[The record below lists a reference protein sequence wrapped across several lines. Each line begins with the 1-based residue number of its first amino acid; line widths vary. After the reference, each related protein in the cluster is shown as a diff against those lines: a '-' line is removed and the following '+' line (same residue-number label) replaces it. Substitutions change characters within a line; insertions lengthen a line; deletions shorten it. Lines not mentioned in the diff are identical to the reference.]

1 MRTENIDIATC
12 TGSVIDHGAHV
23 MGWQPRDGSPVIF
36 TSAAAVCAQ
45 DTAIRGGVP
54 VCFPWFGPGRE
65 PGAPYGHGF
74 ARTTAWHQVGNEV
87 TDDAQTVTYRL
98 SSDDATDDY
107 WPHRYWALLSAR
119 FGAELTVSLTVTN
132 LDTEPF
138 TYEAALHTYLTV
150 SDIRKVRIEGLDG
163 VAYVDKMADGE
174 VRTQA
179 GAVTF
184 EGLTDRVYASPGPVR
199 VVDPVGGREV
209 LVGTSGA
216 EQLVVWNPGRD
227 KAAQLPDLAAGEWET
242 FVCVEAG
249 RVLDRAVRLE
259 PEQSHTLT
267 TTIGV

>member
-1 MRTENIDIATC
+1 MRTETIDIATC

-23 MGWQPRDGSPVIF
+23 MGWQPRDGWPVIF
-36 TSAAAVCAQ
+36 TSAAAVYAE

-74 ARTTAWHQVGNEV
+74 ARTTTWRQVGNEV
-87 TDDAQTVTYRL
+87 TDDARTVTYRL

-107 WPHRYWALLSAR
+107 WPHRYWAILAAR

-132 LDTEPF
+132 LDTRPF
-138 TYEAALHTYLTV
+138 TYEAALHTYLSV
-150 SDIRKVRIEGLDG
+150 ADIREVRVEGLDG
-163 VAYVDKMADGE
+163 VAYVDKAADGA
-174 VRTQA
+174 VRRQA

-184 EGLTDRVYASPGPVR
+184 AGLTDRVYASAGPVA
-199 VVDPVGGREV
+199 VVDAAGGREV
-209 LVGTSGA
+209 RVSTSGA
-216 EQLVVWNPGRD
+216 EQLVVWNPGKD
-227 KAAQLPDLAAGEWET
+227 KAAEIPDLAAGEWER

-249 RVLDRAVRLE
+249 CVLDRAVRLE